1 VEEFAMDDAITRER
15 VIEVLK
21 TVFDP
26 EIPVNIW
33 DLGLVY
39 DLQLDG
45 EHVRITMTLTA
56 PGCPVGPMIAA
67 EIENKLQAIGAEAVT
82 VEFVWTPP
90 WTTDK
95 VTEDGRLQL
104 QMMGIPV

>member
-1 VEEFAMDDAITRER
+1 MDDAITRER
-15 VIEVLK
+15 VIDVLK

-26 EIPVNIW
+26 EIPVNVW

-39 DLQLDG
+39 DLQVEG
-45 EHVRITMTLTA
+45 EQVRITMTLTA

-67 EIENKLQAIGAEAVT
+67 EIENKLQAIGAESVS

-90 WTTDK
+90 WTPDR

>member
-1 VEEFAMDDAITRER
+1 MDESITREQ

-26 EIPVNIW
+26 EIPVNVW

-39 DLQLDG
+39 DLAVEEDR
-45 EHVRITMTLTA
+45 VAIAMTLTA
-56 PGCPVGPMIAA
+56 PGCPVGPQLAA
-67 EIENKLQAIGAEAVT
+67 EIENKLQAIGAEAASVR
-82 VEFVWTPP
+82 FVWTPP
-90 WTTDK
+90 WS
-95 VTEDGRLQL
+95 TERVSPEGKLHL

>member
-1 VEEFAMDDAITRER
+1 MDESITREQ

-26 EIPVNIW
+26 EIPVNVW

-39 DLQLDG
+39 DLALEGDR
-45 EHVRITMTLTA
+45 VAITMTLTA
-56 PGCPVGPMIAA
+56 PGCPVGPQLAA
-67 EIENKLQAIGAEAVT
+67 EIETKLQAVGAEEASVR
-82 VEFVWTPP
+82 FVWTPP
-90 WTTDK
+90 WS
-95 VTEDGRLQL
+95 TERVSPDGRLQL